1 MNNPTIERYRHAVAM
16 KSKAEEYRRTAV
28 QHIDI
33 YEAHYRLEHW
43 KKEAQEA
50 YEEYQKTISSN
61 HSY

>member
-28 QHIDI
+28 QHIDAC
-33 YEAHYRLEHW
+33 EANYKLEYW
-43 KKEAQEA
+43 KQEVEEA
-50 YEEYQKTISSN
+50 YNEYQKTISNN